1 MPPTEAATSASAAE
15 ALATLKREHQLL
27 RRWLLNDAYPL
38 WATQGYDRLRGGFE
52 ESLTSAG
59 PSANQPRRARVQVR
73 QIYSFARGA
82 SLGWNS
88 DEARRLATQG
98 LKYFLAHYRRSDG
111 LFRTLVAA
119 DGKPLDERAFL
130 YDQAFV
136 LLALA
141 ESERLLRPGPE
152 LVDAARALRS
162 ALYRHLKRP
171 GPGFSSGVPDA
182 MPLLSNPHMHLLEA
196 ALSWMSVGNDAE
208 WRTLADE
215 IVTLALGRFIDAGSG
230 ALRENF
236 DEHWVPLAGSAG
248 RIVEP
253 GHQFEWAWLLLC
265 WARAGG
271 AGSSQTAATLV
282 QIGETHGI
290 RNGVAINALLDDFS
304 IHDAEARLW
313 PQTERLKAAA
323 LMAATTQDPRY
334 WSMAARAAQGLR
346 RYLDTEVPGLWYDR
360 LKPDGQFV
368 QQSAP
373 ASSFYH
379 IVCAIAELG
388 AALEH
393 T

>member
-52 ESLTSAG
+52 ERLTRAG
-59 PSANQPRRARVQVR
+59 PSANPPRRARVQVR

-98 LKYFLAHYRRSDG
+98 LKYFLAQYRRSDG

-162 ALYRHLKRP
+162 ALYGHLKRP
-171 GPGFSSGVPDA
+171 GPGFSSAVPDA

-215 IVTLALGRFIDAGSG
+215 IVALALGRFIDAGSG

-271 AGSSQTAATLV
+271 AGSSQAAATVV
-282 QIGETHGI
+282 QIGEQHG
-290 RNGVAINALLDDFS
+290 
-304 IHDAEARLW
+304 
-313 PQTERLKAAA
+313 
-323 LMAATTQDPRY
+323 
-334 WSMAARAAQGLR
+334 
-346 RYLDTEVPGLWYDR
+346 
-360 LKPDGQFV
+360 
-368 QQSAP
+368 
-373 ASSFYH
+373 
-379 IVCAIAELG
+379 
-388 AALEH
+388 
-393 T
+393 

>member
-1 MPPTEAATSASAAE
+1 MPPTEAASSASAAE
-15 ALATLKREHQLL
+15 VLATLKREHQLL

-52 ESLTSAG
+52 ESLTGAG
-59 PSANQPRRARVQVR
+59 PSAHQPRRARVQAR

-98 LKYFLAHYRRSDG
+98 LKYFLAYYRRSDG
-111 LFRTLVAA
+111 LFRTLVAP

-171 GPGFSSGVPDA
+171 GAGFSSGVPDA
-182 MPLLSNPHMHLLEA
+182 LPLLSNPHMHLLEA

-271 AGSSQTAATLV
+271 AGSSQAAATLV

-290 RNGVAINALLDDFS
+290 RDGVAVNALLDDFS

-346 RYLDTEVPGLWYDR
+346 RYLDTEVPGLWHDR

-393 T
+393 A